1 MPINTIQ
8 IQKLLGKHT
17 FQQLR
22 YTVNELIQVVN
33 GLPSTVRGDI
43 TRQGGIIDGKAT
55 GVLPII
61 NPGQFFVLSE
71 DANWVGVG
79 RFLGASDPTPVG
91 QIHINTKTNSRLN
104 ISQNNASGMSY
115 ISLQASNTAS
125 DPQANNFGFLV
136 ARSNTTSWSGMV
148 TLATA
153 NTDQEAAF
161 IYSRDQTTWGNI
173 SDIDSATRFTLTSG
187 KNVGIAPHGGPTAH
201 LAAQLRI
208 ERALAHDT
216 ETTNTAPLLAVRGY
230 SAGYDGLGVN
240 DTPVRI
246 SIGDRSTTE
255 ASRANTYAVIDFLNH
270 GADTTDATMVAAQI
284 SAEYTRD
291 GLIST
296 VAGPSLYGNRS
307 STLGFSVRSSDSA
320 NPLDKVMVIYPGSE
334 VTGDTDK
341 STIVIANTIYHN
353 SIMARDGSGNPL
365 YSANAMHAQLSI
377 QQSGEGGHASGGFT
391 RNGLLI
397 RGHDHSQYE
406 SAVPVFRLENPTAT
420 AIAGAPVGAEYSRKW
435 ETLVDSTGS
444 YELRTMPS
452 NVWDNVGGANT
463 QFAITAGLT
472 TLFRFGNSTA
482 PGDGRDG
489 EDGVQLFLS
498 GGYNGTG
505 SLIRFEA
512 NRESVLSSTGH
523 PDRWVTQSTADGSFV
538 IYPLR
543 SSGNG
548 GFENDVTNLA
558 PFESRF
564 YFAKE
569 SGANAMFGIGLQ
581 NPTAQ
586 LHVRRTAETAN
597 VVIESDQS
605 WGAEANGAQIMV
617 QDYSG
622 SNNYVVINSV
632 PPRNYGSTDDDLT
645 RGKESPAAVIA
656 SHDND
661 GTTYLQVQSQEIV
674 RLSRR
679 GSSRG
684 VPFTSVGGHALGAH
698 ISYRVQTGVGY
709 AGANYDNNG
718 NSWDAVRTGARVFD
732 DRVHARQAKYQG
744 VGAGVASEDSAGYVI
759 ETASNKES
767 RTTNFHLAP
776 GGALAIGSLGV
787 SPVDGLEYYPQGL
800 VNPTFTLDLSTNDFD
815 AGVTSNTMIAFSVPP
830 AYTGS
835 NAFHNSWVMGINNTF
850 KGIAKSAQPF
860 VIKTV
865 ETRSI
870 GNPQGVDTGNV
881 LARDGMFVFES
892 GVSGAIQ
899 AYNIGVREE
908 HNTLTIYTPANTTST
923 NWDSGVA
930 AGRVGV
936 ANTFPAHMLTVNG
949 YSAVHGGVGVYG
961 QRATVRLIDNA
972 PTSDATDGLAGAEQ
986 TAAGF
991 DATGTG
997 LSGAE
1002 KNFHIGAENG
1012 SFYIA
1017 QNLGNET
1024 DFYDQG
1030 RNKTFNIVANTKL
1043 SSSAG
1048 TLHASAYRRGFGADL
1063 DADRWQTGS
1072 VSINGNNHPMA
1083 SGLFVGDAPA
1093 RYHSTNRRK
1102 DFEFKA
1108 HAPGQTGD
1116 IEIIGGAYPTF
1127 TVLAGRPLSSANG
1140 AFLPV
1145 SVLSATT
1152 SSQTGSNGDTDLADS
1167 ALTGSVNADLVKKI
1181 EGLRRVS
1188 DTSALSGIKPTH
1200 NDLHHGTAWH
1210 DGIGINDTFSIPAPA
1225 IGGEHIGTSD
1235 SHVASNDWGHEQTTK
1250 TWWERRAHTGRATG
1264 VYDYGS
1270 TGGGGFSES
1279 HLFGSSNNHVMSIHA
1294 NTTYQGVH
1302 VEKGGIYAN
1311 NGIIAW
1317 ARILPRGAYSN
1328 QRLTADSALTAAGPI
1343 TTAVV
1348 LDSHNIS
1355 TFTDLAPGLF
1365 HLEIDTSFLP
1375 IGNTYSVLV
1384 TGTSNIGLNADL
1396 NSTQEMTA
1404 VRYAAAEF
1412 RKKSPESITEHDN
1425 RCVLDQA
1432 VAGVGVPNEQNGGLT
1447 THNVRVANN
1456 TDIIVES
1463 RTEFGRTWGSG
1474 GTITGNALVDEDE
1487 VFVIIV
1493 GGVKPENFRG

>member
-22 YTVNELIQVVN
+22 YAVNDLIEIVN

-61 NPGQFFVLSE
+61 DPGQLFVLSA
-71 DANWVGVG
+71 DASWVGIG
-79 RFLGASDPTPVG
+79 QFLGGSDPDPVG
-91 QIHINTKTNSRLN
+91 QIHINTKTDAHLN
-104 ISQNNASGMSY
+104 ISQNSATGMSFM
-115 ISLQASNTAS
+115 SLQASNTAS
-125 DPQANNFGFLV
+125 DPQANNFGFLI
-136 ARSNTTSWSGMV
+136 AKSDTTTWGGV
-148 TLATA
+148 ITLATA
-153 NTDQEAAF
+153 NTDLEASS
-161 IYSRDQTTWGNI
+161 IYTQSQNTWGDTD
-173 SDIDSATRFTLTSG
+173 DIGSPTRFTLFSDHTD
-187 KNVGIAPHGGPTAH
+187 AHGGPAAQLT
-201 LAAQLRI
+201 AQLRI

-216 ETTNTAPLLAVRGY
+216 KTTNTAPLLSVRGY
-230 SAGYDGLGVN
+230 SSGWDGLGVN

-255 ASRANTYAVIDFLNH
+255 ANRANTYAVIDFLNH
-270 GADTTDATMVAAQI
+270 GADTTAAEDVGAQI

-291 GLIST
+291 GLITT
-296 VAGPSLYGNRS
+296 VAGPSAYGNRS

-320 NPLDKVMVIYPGSE
+320 NPIDKVMVIYPGSE

-377 QQSGEGGHASGGFT
+377 QQSGEGGHASGGFE

-397 RGHDHSQYE
+397 RGHDHSQHD

-435 ETLVDSTGS
+435 ETLIDSSGG
-444 YELRTMPS
+444 YVIRTMPS
-452 NVWDNVGGANT
+452 NDWINNSTSANT
-463 QFAITAGLT
+463 QFRIIPGHSATY
-472 TLFRFGNSTA
+472 FRFGNSNSA
-482 PGDGRDG
+482 GDGRDG
-489 EDGVQLFLS
+489 ASGVQLFLS
-498 GGYNGTG
+498 GGHTGTG
-505 SLIRFEA
+505 SLINFEA
-512 NRESVLSSTGH
+512 NRSSVLADTGH
-523 PDRWVTQSTADGSFV
+523 PDRWRIQSTGDGSLA

-543 SSGNG
+543 AASAG
-548 GFENDVTNLA
+548 GFENDATNIA
-558 PFESRF
+558 PVESRF

-605 WGAEANGAQIMV
+605 WGAKANGAQIMV
-617 QDYSG
+617 QDSSG
-622 SNNYVVINSV
+622 SNNYVVLNSV
-632 PPRNYGSTDDDLT
+632 PPRDNGSTDADLT
-645 RGKESPAAVIA
+645 RGKESPAAIIA

-684 VPFTSVGGHALGAH
+684 VPFTTVGGHSLGAH
-698 ISYRVQTGVGY
+698 ISYRVQTGVDVS
-709 AGANYDNNG
+709 GANYDNNG

-732 DRVHARQAKYQG
+732 DRVHTRQAKYQG

-776 GGALAIGSLGV
+776 GGALGIGSLGV
-787 SPVDGLEYYPQGL
+787 SPVDGLPYYPQGL

-815 AGVTSNTMIAFSVPP
+815 GGVTSNTMIAFSVPP
-830 AYTGS
+830 EYTGS

-865 ETRSI
+865 ETRSV

-899 AYNIGVREE
+899 AYNIGIREE

-972 PTSDATDGLAGAEQ
+972 PGSDATDGLAGAEQ
-986 TAAGF
+986 IAAGF
-991 DATGTG
+991 DATGAG
-997 LSGAE
+997 LIGAE
-1002 KNFHIGAENG
+1002 KNFHIGAQSG

-1017 QNLGNET
+1017 QNLGAET

-1030 RNKTFNIVANTKL
+1030 GNKTFNIVANTNL

-1048 TLHASAYRRGFGADL
+1048 TLHAVAYRRGFGADL

-1083 SGLFVGDAPA
+1083 SGLFVGDTPA

-1102 DFEFKA
+1102 DFEFKV

-1116 IEIIGGAYPTF
+1116 IETIGGAYPTF

-1152 SSQTGSNGDTDLADS
+1152 SNKTDSNGDTDIADS
-1167 ALTGSVNADLVKKI
+1167 TVSPQGSDLVKKI

-1188 DTSALSGIKPTH
+1188 DGNIQLVGKNLWETKHS
-1200 NDLHHGTAWH
+1200 GTAWH

-1225 IGGEHIGTSD
+1225 IGGEHIGTSA
-1235 SHVASNDWGHEQTTK
+1235 SHVASNDWGHEETTK
-1250 TWWERRAHTGRATG
+1250 TWWERRAHTGRDAG
-1264 VYDYGS
+1264 RYDYGL
-1270 TGGGGFSES
+1270 GIGGGFSES

-1317 ARILPRGAYSN
+1317 ARILPRGAYSQ
-1328 QRLTADSALTAAGPI
+1328 QRITADSALTAAGPI

-1365 HLEIDTSFLP
+1365 HLEIDPSFLP
-1375 IGNTYSVLV
+1375 IGNTYSVIV

-1396 NSTQEMTA
+1396 NSTEEMTT

-1432 VAGVGVPNEQNGGLT
+1432 VASVGVPNEQNGGLT

-1474 GTITGNALVDEDE
+1474 GTIPGNALVDEDE
-1487 VFVIIV
+1487 VFVVIV
-1493 GGVKPENFRG
+1493 GGINPVNFRG